1 MLSLFTNVFHM
12 ENRFKKGLLL
22 GALLAGVAVAGLLR
36 TQSGQELAED
46 LKEDAKKIG
55 RKVKRHLAD
64 LEDVTRDK
72 YDEIVE
78 EVVEQYSKTKELAV
92 DAKKQLIGALRKKW
106 DEVEKEYQDAKDGE

>member
-1 MLSLFTNVFHM
+1 M

-22 GALLAGVAVAGLLR
+22 GALLAGVAVAGLLK
-36 TQSGQELAED
+36 TQAGQDLAED

-55 RKVKRHLAD
+55 RKVKRRLAD

-78 EVVEQYSKTKELAV
+78 KVVEEYTKTKELAA
-92 DAKKQLIGALRKKW
+92 DAKKQLVGALRKKW
-106 DEVEKEYQDAKDGE
+106 DEVEKEYEDAKDED